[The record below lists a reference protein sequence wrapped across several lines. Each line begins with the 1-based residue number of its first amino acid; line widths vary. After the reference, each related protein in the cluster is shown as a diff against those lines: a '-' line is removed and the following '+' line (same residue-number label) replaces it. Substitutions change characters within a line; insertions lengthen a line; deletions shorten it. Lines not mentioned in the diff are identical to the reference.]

1 MIIYCPTL
9 KNIYLNEIKLGF
21 KEDDKVKTFVEK
33 ASFVQS
39 VDPSK

>member
-1 MIIYCPTL
+1 M
-9 KNIYLNEIKLGF
+9 KLNLVF